1 MFVRFVIT
9 NIRNFFRY
17 ASIFVDKNKSFFSFP
32 VFTDVLGHKKNGS
45 HVWEPLKQETKKSSG
60 RNAAY
65 HERSKILFFGL
76 LFGCLALFSA
86 VAHNGVN

>member
-1 MFVRFVIT
+1 MFVCFVVT
-9 NIRNFFRY
+9 NIRNLFRY
-17 ASIFVDKNKSFFSFP
+17 ATICTKENESFFSFP
-32 VFTDVLGHKKNGS
+32 VFTDVLGHKKNGP
-45 HVWEPLKQETKKSSG
+45 HVWRPLKQETNKSSG
-60 RNAAY
+60 RKTAL